1 MMTIDE
7 MIAVLT
13 HAKNGGKVQGRN
25 HCSTE
30 WADFADGCE
39 PRWHFPT
46 CDYRAKPEPLVIY
59 AEIMKLDSRVIQYS
73 TAKFKAT
80 NGGTVKKFVEVEE

>member
-25 HCSTE
+25 PHSKE
-30 WADFADGCE
+30 WFDFKEGCKPE
-39 PRWHFPT
+39 WRFHT
-46 CDYRAKPEPLVIY
+46 CDYRAKPESLFIY
-59 AEIMKLDSRVIQYS
+59 AEIMADGLAIQFS
-73 TAKFKAT
+73 TTEFKAT
-80 NGGTVKKFVEVEE
+80 NGGTVKKFAEVTE

>member
-1 MMTIDE
+1 MMTIEE

-13 HAKNGGKVQGRN
+13 HAKNGGKVQARN

-30 WADFADGCE
+30 WRDFEEGCK
-39 PRWHFPT
+39 PRWHFDH

-59 AEIMKLDSRVIQYS
+59 AEIVADGKAIQFS
-73 TAKFKAT
+73 TTEFKAT
-80 NGGTVKKFVEVEE
+80 NGGTVKKFVEVTE